1 MMKVDESFDNK
12 SVAISVGDVVE
23 LSLAE
28 NPTTGFRWILA
39 SSGTPICELKADH
52 FVAAGQKPGE
62 GGRRNFTFLVREA
75 GEAMIALH
83 SRRKWA
89 DADAGRDFTLN
100 VRATAPS

>member
-12 SVAISVGDVVE
+12 SVTIPVGDTLE

-28 NPTTGFRWILA
+28 NPTTGFRWTLA
-39 SSGTPICELKADH
+39 SSGTPICDLKTDE

-62 GGRRNFTFLVREA
+62 GGRHIFTFLVSQA
-75 GEAMIALH
+75 GEASIALH

-100 VRATAPS
+100 VRATAAA